1 MSLLNSVVSAL
12 SATDSKSKEQGALLP
27 ALIQVISS
35 YPGGLSGLIER
46 FRTGGFGD
54 VVSSWISQGSNQEIG
69 QQDLLGV
76 MGQPAIKQLV
86 DLSGLNQQ
94 SVLDNLKIMLPSLI
108 NQASPNGQ
116 FDPSHIADASSLLG
130 GLTQLFRK
138 S

>member
-27 ALIQVISS
+27 ALIQVIST

-86 DLSGLNQQ
+86 DSSGLNQQ
-94 SVLDNLKIMLPSLI
+94 GMLAI
-108 NQASPNGQ
+108 GRA
-116 FDPSHIADASSLLG
+116 AW
-130 GLTQLFRK
+130 
-138 S
+138 

>member
-1 MSLLNSVVSAL
+1 MGNERNG
-12 SATDSKSKEQGALLP
+12 DPFNPKIIEQYAN
-27 ALIQVISS
+27 
-35 YPGGLSGLIER
+35 E
-46 FRTGGFGD
+46 
-54 VVSSWISQGSNQEIG
+54 
-69 QQDLLGV
+69 
-76 MGQPAIKQLV
+76 IKQLV

-116 FDPSHIADASSLLG
+116 FDPSHITDASSLLG